1 MKKLQYLV
9 LSIFISFCI
18 INGLYADEKIG
29 STIKSPYYSDDNT
42 GSIIRSG
49 SGESFQEKFKKI
61 NEDFDKKMNKGR
73 NLSGAI
79 MTQSGLYIP
88 QSVSGSIIKKEDLK
102 ILKQDKKENI
112 EENKEEMKKN
122 RQEFRDDVKDL
133 KSASGALFTNEQ
145 KEKIKAL
152 NDQMKE
158 ELEPFIEKLRQEK
171 DIDTRK
177 LIIEE
182 INAIHKKYAEKV
194 KEIVGEN
201 ANLVGLIDK
210 RIEVLDKNKDLR
222 QENLDTR
229 KKWREERAEL
239 IEKYKTAFMNKL
251 KSKLDTISA
260 DKLEKVLTKVNTMI
274 QTTTNNKKLTQ
285 ASKDKILAQL
295 EALKEILE
303 NKIDETTII
312 NDEVDLEALFG

>member
-18 INGLYADEKIG
+18 INWLYADEKIG

-42 GSIIRSG
+42 WSIIRSW

-61 NEDFDKKMNKGR
+61 NEDFDKKMNKWR

-79 MTQSGLYIP
+79 MTQSWLYIP

-133 KSASGALFTNEQ
+133 KSASWALFTNEQ

>member
-1 MKKLQYLV
+1 MNSLSADDTTDSLTWITTTSVSSTGTTNSDDKMTFEEKMKKKKESNS
-9 LSIFISFCI
+9 LSGKILPVFPFSTWA
-18 INGLYADEKIG
+18 LLKKEELEKL
-29 STIKSPYYSDDNT
+29 
-42 GSIIRSG
+42 R
-49 SGESFQEKFKKI
+49 QEKKI
-61 NEDFDKKMNKGR
+61 EIESNREKM
-73 NLSGAI
+73 
-79 MTQSGLYIP
+79 
-88 QSVSGSIIKKEDLK
+88 
-102 ILKQDKKENI
+102 KEN
-112 EENKEEMKKN
+112 K
-122 RQEFRDDVKDL
+122 QEFKDDVKDL
-133 KSASGALFTNEQ
+133 RSTSWALFTNEQ

-171 DIDTRK
+171 DIDARK

-229 KKWREERAEL
+229 KEWREERAEL

-260 DKLEKVLTKVNTMI
+260 EKLEKILVKVNTMI